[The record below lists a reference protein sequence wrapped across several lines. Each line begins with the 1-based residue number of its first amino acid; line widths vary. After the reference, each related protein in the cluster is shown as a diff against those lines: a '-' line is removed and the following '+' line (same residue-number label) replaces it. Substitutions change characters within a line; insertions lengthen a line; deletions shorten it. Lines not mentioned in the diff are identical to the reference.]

1 MALLGWPEMVEQRT
15 RLLPLHQ
22 LLAALEVWRSETPEA
37 TNKGVHDALSSVV
50 DAYGVGGAYVV
61 VDAPSLP
68 ALQIGAGSLAEVG
81 EEWAVERG
89 IVARE
94 LELEG
99 SPEGRARIWIDGGGE
114 PADALAAA
122 FELTLDA
129 VSSRHQARLQRQ
141 QLEALDG
148 AVRGIA
154 AVQSVDKVLQL
165 IVDRVRVLIGAE
177 YAALG
182 IVGPFDNIEQFVTSG
197 LSDSDRERIGALPR
211 GHGMLGLIIREDSSF
226 LVDDIGTDPRRF
238 GFPPNHPGMHS
249 FLGVPVRSQGRSI
262 GNLYLTNKIA
272 GATFST
278 ADLRLVEMFAL
289 HAGIAMENARLHAE
303 VQRLAVVD
311 ERQRISQDLH
321 DSIIQSLYGISLSL
335 EDLPEVLAD
344 DPAEGAARA
353 DRAIDSIHATI
364 RDIRNFIFGLQPELL
379 ETSDLATGIRSMAEE
394 FRGNTLIDLEV
405 DVADDLPEMPTEQAS
420 HILAI
425 TREGLSNISK
435 HSRATRAWVDLHA
448 TDGTCQLTIRDNG
461 QGFDPTQPRGSE
473 QHGLAN
479 LHARAEALG
488 GQLTISAE
496 PGDGTRLEV
505 EIPMR
510 TEA

>member
-1 MALLGWPEMVEQRT
+1 MVEQRT

-22 LLAALEVWRSETPEA
+22 LLTALEDWRSETPEA
-37 TNKGVHDALSSVV
+37 TSSGVQDALNTVV
-50 DAYGVGGAYVV
+50 DAYGVRGAYVV
-61 VDAPSLP
+61 VDATSLP
-68 ALQIGAGSLAEVG
+68 ALHLGAGSLTGIGDKE
-81 EEWAVERG
+81 AVEHG
-89 IVARE
+89 IEARE

-99 SPEGRARIWIDGGGE
+99 SPDGRARIWIDGEGE

-129 VSSRHQARLQRQ
+129 VTSRHQARLQRQ

-154 AVQSVDKVLQL
+154 AVQSVDMVLQL

-197 LSDSDRERIGALPR
+197 LLPADRERIGALPR
-211 GHGMLGLIIREDSSF
+211 GHGLLGLIIQEDSPF
-226 LVDDIGTDPRRF
+226 LVDDIATDHRRY
-238 GFPPNHPGMHS
+238 GFPPNHPEMHS
-249 FLGVPVRSQGRSI
+249 FLGAPVRSKGRSI
-262 GNLYLTNKIA
+262 GNLYLTNKIN
-272 GATFST
+272 GAAFSE

-303 VQRLAVVD
+303 VQRLAVID

-321 DSIIQSLYGISLSL
+321 DSIIQSLYGTSLSL
-335 EDLPEVLAD
+335 EDLPEVMVD
-344 DPAEGAARA
+344 DPAEGAART
-353 DRAIDSIHATI
+353 DRAIESIHATI
-364 RDIRNFIFGLQPELL
+364 RDIRNFIFGLQPESL
-379 ETSDLATGIRSMAEE
+379 ETADLASGIRSMAAE

-405 DVADDLPEMPTEQAS
+405 DVADNLPEMPAEHAS

-425 TREGLSNISK
+425 TREGLSNIAK
-435 HSRATRAWVDLHA
+435 HSGATRAWVDLHA
-448 TDGTCQLTIRDNG
+448 PSGVYRLTIGDNG
-461 QGFDPTQPRGSE
+461 HGFDTTQPRHSG

-488 GQLTISAE
+488 GGLTVSSE
-496 PGDGTRLEV
+496 PGEGTRMLV

-510 TEA
+510 NEI